1 MKKWSMIGSAT
12 CAMAGFVLADVP
24 GAVVTNAPASLV
36 ELGFLERSWLLK
48 AAGSFDGLL
57 DGPYNLQVNDVAAG
71 GAAVTLSNTANS
83 FAGGVYIASGMLSVP
98 GAGALGGG
106 SRTAPIAM
114 GAGTLRFTGSADV
127 DRDLY
132 VMPATGKLKS
142 SSIVRVDEGA
152 TVRHF
157 GHVRSADDKYGNFLK
172 TGSGTFVLA
181 TGAAGTTNRI
191 GSYAQHNGMGRGQF
205 LNLPANGDGPTTAN
219 PAFGVA
225 NGRFVIDT
233 ADAVTNYF
241 GGEAWVGGASTDA
254 ANAETAGHL
263 DIYGGVNLFYSW
275 LAVSRHN
282 GTTTSA
288 PQGLVSTL
296 NVYGG
301 ETTCKDMNLDYADDT
316 SYTSHAEVNV
326 HGGSLT
332 ATGTLRIDHAASDAT
347 VNVDDGT
354 MTVGSVNVGYYRDGA
369 KLDLNV
375 SGDGAFVCRGA
386 FAAPHHNV
394 TINVRATDGGTFAT
408 REVTVPADSP
418 LSLHFDGGRYRFFQ
432 QSNSSGYNAV
442 LGAGTLYVGAKGAT
456 FDVSETYNWGP
467 RWNIAITNEPG
478 VVDGGLEFVNT
489 ASTRQCF
496 RFDTDDIT
504 LAGGIRAHSNVE
516 LVLKAGDYRTAF
528 SIDEGARLRPCGD
541 VSLDVLAFPGK
552 EGFLTLAVMGE
563 GTSTTNIGL
572 CTIRD
577 FTPPSG
583 YLRVEWI
590 KADTTSPLRHYG
602 TYDVLKFP
610 ASVDFDASR
619 MFFMQDTANY
629 EYRLTDRVEDGW
641 RIISFTAKASGSA
654 DGLDPRASDAW
665 QTGTDGWEIGP
676 WLYVHGAG
684 SLTTAAPLELTPAK
698 NQYAGISV
706 PEDVALT
713 LAGGLHAQHGG
724 FAKMGAGDLAFAGD
738 KGYVFGIAYTSTQ
751 NLGTS
756 LEDLGIFDGTTNGA
770 PCVQTHNPQVVV
782 GRGTLA
788 LGNGTDD
795 PLLAMYNGGGF
806 LAVGSSTTSAEGGE
820 GDAAMVMNSGR
831 LHVYNRELVVGFS
844 HGTPA
849 TRSAERLASSF
860 TMNGGTAD
868 VYAVQMACDTTK
880 NASMDARFIMN
891 GGDFR
896 CRRHFYLGNAD
907 PASPA
912 AHVLLRMN
920 GGHLSVGREIHDT
933 ASSSEG
939 RLIGKYNGP
948 ADMQATFEMNG
959 GEAEFWDGF
968 SFYNGGVCNVNLNGG
983 RLAVAETFNGGNGTT
998 LNWNGGVLAPIP
1010 GAAYAVPYFR
1020 YFNLVNIGPGDGI
1033 IDLSALTG
1041 SSGVEIQ
1048 QVLTGTGRLVVR
1060 GADTNT
1066 AVKVRTY
1073 VAHTIPGAVVEKG
1086 GLYMIIGSSGKAD
1099 ISTLP
1104 VTVKDGGGFAGYY
1117 GYAAY
1122 SLTLGE
1128 AATDTTAFYSY
1139 SISGSFLTTVVT
1151 NSFTV
1156 NGTVQVAFRKMDG
1169 ELLLPTGTK
1178 AVLTAPKGSID
1189 PAKFTLHPFFANQG
1203 AAATF
1208 EVASLNDAYDQLT
1221 MTVTQAPTAVT
1232 STWTANASGRWSD
1245 AANWD
1250 MPPAGTATDSA
1261 TFPATLGA
1269 DISVTDATHVQ
1280 TLRQD
1285 SAHAVRI
1292 ASPLAF
1298 DAAAA
1303 YDVANSN
1310 GVLELAGR
1318 VAVADA
1324 LTSSRTRA
1332 AGTLRVTGQIAGSP
1346 VIAAKSG
1353 RIEGA
1358 PGAFGT
1364 ATLDLANTTVRFT
1377 ESGTCRAFLL
1387 HGTSDATGLGVEV
1400 PEGKTVYATGGMS
1413 NMTAFVK
1420 TGPGTV
1426 VFTGGGD
1433 NVLCGS
1439 QKSYT
1444 TVPYKTG
1451 DNGDVWQ
1458 SHGMGIYA
1466 GTVVIDGN
1474 YRTVSTA
1481 ERFVGFHPILDGTGG
1496 AYDARLEIRGGTVS
1510 FPSTLSIG
1518 RTLTADDSPANLGL
1532 TRRPLCALDIYGGD
1546 LTVNAII
1553 MNYCNYKYRNWMRS
1567 EINVHGGSLTIT
1579 SGRFA
1584 VTHEGTDVRPYDAD
1598 NESVVSLYDGLIDMK
1613 YAEDVRVNYYPSNA
1627 STSRPYPA
1635 RGIID
1640 IYGGLFRTTAGK
1652 GIDLAYGNGHGSL
1665 NLHGGVLETGYIKR
1679 TTPDG
1684 TYKAAADV
1692 YFNGGLFRPLASG
1705 KELAGF
1711 TTFAVGEGGAR
1722 FDLGEANAL
1731 TIGQAL
1737 TTTNGIVSDGGIA
1750 LTATTADALLTLK
1763 VANAFNGPL
1772 TVNGGTMRPT
1782 VAAAASCA
1790 AGVEVN
1796 NGGVFDANGFGFTFG
1811 FLRGEGGVYSNGTVT
1826 VTGEVAPSNT
1836 TFTVADL
1843 VLADGAVL
1851 KCPVSGNA
1859 AQGWT
1864 APYLTVAGSVAKA
1877 GDAFLD
1883 LGHDADDPLAKGCRV
1898 KVAELAPGVDAFPSL
1913 RATGIG
1919 LPGASASLSRQARED
1934 GVTEIWA
1941 EVVPPAFMLIFR

>member
-1 MKKWSMIGSAT
+1 MKKWMVVVGAVCGLATGSA
-12 CAMAGFVLADVP
+12 MAELAQ
-24 GAVVTNAPASLV
+24 TNAPSALR

-48 AAGSFDGLL
+48 ETGTVADLL
-57 DGPYNLQVNDVAAG
+57 DGPYNLQVNDADAG
-71 GAAVTLSNTANS
+71 GAVVTLSNAANS
-83 FAGGVYIASGMLSVP
+83 FGGGVYLASGTLSVSDV
-98 GAGALGGG
+98 GALGNG
-106 SRTAPIAM
+106 SRKAPIVM
-114 GAGTLRFTGSADV
+114 GTGTLRFTGDADV
-127 DRDLY
+127 ERDLY
-132 VMPATGKLKS
+132 LMPSTAKRKS
-142 SSIVRVDEGA
+142 SSIIRVDEGV
-152 TVRHF
+152 TSRLF
-157 GHVRSADDKYGNFLK
+157 GHVRLADDTYGNLLK
-172 TGSGTFVLA
+172 TGPGTLVLA
-181 TGAAGTTNRI
+181 TGAPCTTNRI
-191 GSYAQHNGMGRGQF
+191 GSYAQHGGMGRGTF
-205 LNLPANGDGPTTAN
+205 LNLPANGDGPAQAN

-225 NGRFVIDT
+225 DGRFVIDT
-233 ADAVTNYF
+233 ADTVTNYF
-241 GGEAWVGGASTDA
+241 GGEAWVGGASTA
-254 ANAETAGHL
+254 SANAETAGHM
-263 DIYGGVNLFYSW
+263 DIYSGVNLFYSW
-275 LAVSRHN
+275 LAVARHN

-301 ETTCKDMNLDYADDT
+301 ETTCANMNLDYADDT

-326 HGGSLT
+326 HGGRLT
-332 ATGTLRIDHAASDAT
+332 ATGILRLDHAASDAT
-347 VNVDDGT
+347 INVDGGT
-354 MTVGSVNVGYYRDGA
+354 MTVGSVSVGYYRDGTR
-369 KLDLNV
+369 LDLNV
-375 SGDGAFVCRGA
+375 SGDGAFVCEKA
-386 FAAPHHNV
+386 FTTAHHNE

-408 REVTVPADSP
+408 REVTFPEDSH
-418 LSLHFDGGRYRFFQ
+418 LSLHFNGGRYRFFQ
-432 QSNSSGYNAV
+432 QSNSAGYNAV
-442 LGAGTLYVGAKGAT
+442 LGVGTMYVGAKGAT

-467 RWNIAITNEPG
+467 RWNIVITNEPG
-478 VVDGGLEFVNT
+478 VVDGGLEFRNT
-489 ASTRQCF
+489 VSTRKCF
-496 RFDTDDIT
+496 RFVTDDIT
-504 LAGGIRAHSNVE
+504 LAGGITVRDNTE
-516 LVLKAGDYRTAF
+516 LMLAAGDYRTSF
-528 SIDEGARLRPCGD
+528 TLEDTARLRPFGD
-541 VSLDVLAFPGK
+541 VSVDKLSFPGTN
-552 EGFLTLAVMGE
+552 GYITLAVMGE
-563 GTSTTNIGL
+563 NTSVTNIGL

-577 FTPPSG
+577 FVPPKG
-583 YLRVEWI
+583 YLLVDWI
-590 KADTTSPLRHYG
+590 KGDTTSALRHYG
-602 TYDVLKFP
+602 SYDVLKFP
-610 ASVDFDASR
+610 ASVDFDSSR
-619 MFFMQDTANY
+619 MIFMQDTAKY
-629 EYRLTDRVEDGW
+629 DYRLTDRVEGAW
-641 RIISFTAKASGSA
+641 RIITFTAKASGTA
-654 DGLDPRASDAW
+654 AGLDPRASDAW

-676 WLYVHGAG
+676 WLYAHGAG
-684 SLTTAAPLELTPAK
+684 TLTTSAPLELTPAK
-698 NQYAGISV
+698 DMCAGISV

-724 FAKMGAGDLAFAGD
+724 FAKMGAGELAFTGD
-738 KGYVFGIAYTSTQ
+738 KGYVFGITYTSTQ
-751 NLGTS
+751 
-756 LEDLGIFDGTTNGA
+756 DLGASFANLDVFDGVTNGS
-770 PCVQTHNPQVVV
+770 PCIQTHNPQVVV

-831 LHVYNRELVVGFS
+831 LHVYNREFVVGFS
-844 HGTPA
+844 HGTPT

-868 VYAVQMACDTTK
+868 VYAVQMAYDTTK

-896 CRRHFYLGNAD
+896 CRRCFYLGNTA
-907 PASPA
+907 ATSPA

-939 RLIGKYNGP
+939 RLIGKANGP

-983 RLAVAETFNGGNGTT
+983 RLAVAETFNGGNSTT
-998 LNWNGGVLAPIP
+998 LNWNGGVLVPLP
-1010 GAAYAVPYFR
+1010 GVVYAVPYFR
-1020 YFNLVNIGPGDGI
+1020 YFDLVNIGPGDGI

-1041 SSGVEIQ
+1041 STGVEIQ

-1073 VAHTIPGAVVEKG
+1073 VEHTIPGAVVEKG
-1086 GLYMIIGSSGKAD
+1086 GLFMILGSSGKAD

-1117 GYAAY
+1117 GYTAY

-1128 AATDTTAFYSY
+1128 TATDTTAFYSY
-1139 SISGSFLTTVVT
+1139 SINGNFLTAVVT
-1151 NSFTV
+1151 NSFAV

-1189 PAKFTLHPFFANQG
+1189 PAKFTLHPFFVNQG

-1208 EVASLNDAYDQLT
+1208 EVASLNDEYDQLK
-1221 MTVTQAPTAVT
+1221 MTVTQAPTVAT
-1232 STWTANASGRWSD
+1232 STWTANASGRWTD

-1250 MPPAGTATDSA
+1250 MPPAGTAKDSA

-1324 LTSSRTRA
+1324 LTSSRTSA
-1332 AGTLRVTGQIAGSP
+1332 AGTLRVTGQVAGSP
-1346 VIAAKSG
+1346 VITAKSG

-1364 ATLDLANTTVRFT
+1364 ATLDLANTTVLFT

-1439 QKSYT
+1439 QKAYN

-1474 YRTVSTA
+1474 YRTASSA

-1510 FPSTLSIG
+1510 FPSTISIG
-1518 RTLTADDSPANLGL
+1518 RTLDASYDSPANLGL

-1584 VTHEGTDVRPYDAD
+1584 VTHEGTNVRPYDAD
-1598 NESVVSLYDGLIDMK
+1598 NESVVTLYDGLIDMK
-1613 YAEDVRVNYYPSNA
+1613 AAMDVQVNYY
-1627 STSRPYPA
+1627 STAAANGLTYPA

-1640 IYGGLFRTTAGK
+1640 IRGGLFRTTAQY
-1652 GIDLAYGNGHGSL
+1652 GIDLAHGNGHGSL
-1665 NLHGGVLETGYIKR
+1665 YLHGGVLETGYIKR

-1737 TTTNGIVSDGGIA
+1737 TTTNGVVSDGGIA

-1772 TVNGGTMRPT
+1772 KVDGGTMRPT

-1790 AGVEVN
+1790 SGVEVN
-1796 NGGVFDANGFGFTFG
+1796 NGGVFDANGFDFTFG
-1811 FLRGEGGVYSNGTVT
+1811 FLRGDGGVYSNGTVT
-1826 VTGEVAPSNT
+1826 VTGEVAPSNG
-1836 TFTVADL
+1836 TFTVENL
-1843 VLADGAVL
+1843 VFADGAVL
-1851 KCPVSGNA
+1851 KCPASGDA
-1859 AQGWT
+1859 TAGWS
-1864 APYLTVAGSVAKA
+1864 APYLTVAQSA
-1877 GDAFLD
+1877 GMAGNAYLD
-1883 LGHDADDPLAKGCRV
+1883 LGHDAGDPLPKHSRV
-1898 KVAELAPGVDAFPSL
+1898 KVAELAPGVESFPRL
-1913 RATGIG
+1913 RGTGTG
-1919 LPGASASLSRQARED
+1919 QPGAGVAYSRREGAG
-1934 GVTEIWA
+1934 GVTEIWV

>member
-1 MKKWSMIGSAT
+1 MK
-12 CAMAGFVLADVP
+12 AG
-24 GAVVTNAPASLV
+24 
-36 ELGFLERSWLLK
+36 
-48 AAGSFDGLL
+48 GSFDGLL
-57 DGPYNLQVNDVAAG
+57 AGPYNLQVNDTDAG

-114 GAGTLRFTGSADV
+114 GAGTLRFIESADV

-142 SSIVRVDEGA
+142 SSVVRVDEGA

-157 GHVRSADDKYGNFLK
+157 GHLRSADATYGNFLK
-172 TGSGTFVLA
+172 TGPGTFVLA

-191 GSYAQHNGMGRGQF
+191 GSYGQHNDMGRGKF

-225 NGRFVIDT
+225 DGRFVIDT

-254 ANAETAGHL
+254 ANTETAGHL

-275 LAVSRHN
+275 LAVSR
-282 GTTTSA
+282 
-288 PQGLVSTL
+288 
-296 NVYGG
+296 
-301 ETTCKDMNLDYADDT
+301 
-316 SYTSHAEVNV
+316 
-326 HGGSLT
+326 
-332 ATGTLRIDHAASDAT
+332 
-347 VNVDDGT
+347 
-354 MTVGSVNVGYYRDGA
+354 
-369 KLDLNV
+369 
-375 SGDGAFVCRGA
+375 
-386 FAAPHHNV
+386 HNV

-432 QSNSSGYNAV
+432 QTGNAGYNAV
-442 LGAGTLYVGAKGAT
+442 LGTGTMYVGAKGAT

-467 RWNIAITNEPG
+467 RWNIAITNEPS
-478 VVDGGLEFVNT
+478 VTDGGIGIVNT
-489 ASTRQCF
+489 AEDRQCF
-496 RFDTDDIT
+496 RFVTDDIT

-516 LVLKAGDYRTAF
+516 LVLKAGDYRTTF
-528 SIDEGARLRPCGD
+528 SMDEGARLRPCGD
-541 VSLDVLAFPGK
+541 VSLDGLAFPGK

-590 KADTTSPLRHYG
+590 KADTTPPLRHYG

-684 SLTTAAPLELTPAK
+684 SLTTAAPLELTPAR

-860 TMNGGTAD
+860 TMNGGTVD

-933 ASSSEG
+933 AFSSEG

-1010 GAAYAVPYFR
+1010 GATYAVPYFR

-1033 IDLSALTG
+1033 IDLSALTDN
-1041 SSGVEIQ
+1041 SGLEIQ

-1128 AATDTTAFYSY
+1128 TATDTTVLYPYSVNGAYHATVSTNAFAA
-1139 SISGSFLTTVVT
+1139 
-1151 NSFTV
+1151 
-1156 NGTVQVAFRKMDG
+1156 NGTVLVAFRRMDG
-1169 ELLLPTGTK
+1169 ELLLPAGSH
-1178 AVLTAPKGSID
+1178 AVLKAPKGSID
-1189 PAKFTLHPFFANQG
+1189 AAKFAVHPLFAAQG

-1208 EVASLNDAYDQLT
+1208 SVSSVDDAVDELV
-1221 MTVTQAPTAVT
+1221 MKVTQAPTPET
-1232 STWTANASGRWSD
+1232 STWTAGTSGSWADAS
-1245 AANWD
+1245 NWD
-1250 MPPAGTATDSA
+1250 VPPQGTATDGV
-1261 TFPATLGA
+1261 TFPALLAA
-1269 DISVTDATHVQ
+1269 DISVTGAARVQ
-1280 TLRQD
+1280 TVNQK
-1285 SAHAVRI
+1285 SEHAVVL
-1292 ASPLAF
+1292 SGPVAF

-1303 YDVANSN
+1303 YDIANSN
-1310 GVLELAGR
+1310 GVLELSGA

-1324 LTSSRTRA
+1324 LSSARTSG

-1358 PGAFGT
+1358 PGAFGA
-1364 ATLDLANTTVRFT
+1364 ATLDLANATVRFT

-1439 QKSYT
+1439 QKSYN

-1496 AYDARLEIRGGTVS
+1496 AYDARLEIRGGTVT
-1510 FPSTLSIG
+1510 FPNTLSIG

-1567 EINVHGGSLTIT
+1567 EINVYGGSLTIAG
-1579 SGRFA
+1579 GRFA
-1584 VTHEGTDVRPYDAD
+1584 ITHEGTDVRPYDAD
-1598 NESVVSLYDGLIDMK
+1598 NESVVTLYDGLIDMTH
-1613 YAEDVRVNYYPSNA
+1613 AEDVRVNYYSDNA
-1627 STSRPYPA
+1627 SKSRPYPA

-1640 IYGGLFRTTAGK
+1640 IYGGLFRTTSGK
-1652 GIDLAYGNGHGSL
+1652 GIDLACGNGHGSL

-1722 FDLGEANAL
+1722 FDLGEANTL
-1731 TIGQAL
+1731 TLAQSLA
-1737 TTTNGIVSDGGIA
+1737 TTNGIARDGGIMVTGA
-1750 LTATTADALLTLK
+1750 TAAATLTLK
-1763 VANAFNGPL
+1763 AANAFNGPL

-1790 AGVEVN
+1790 AGVGVN

-1811 FLRGEGGVYSNGTVT
+1811 FLHGEGGVYTNGTVT

-1843 VLADGAVL
+1843 VLADGATLRCAVT
-1851 KCPVSGNA
+1851 GNETD
-1859 AQGWT
+1859 GWS
-1864 APYLTVAGSVAKA
+1864 APFLTVAGSIAKA
-1877 GDAFLD
+1877 GNAVLD
-1883 LGHDADDPLAKGCRV
+1883 FGRTEDDPLSKGCRV
-1898 KVAELAPGVDAFPSL
+1898 KIAELADGVEAFPSL
-1913 RATGIG
+1913 RGRGTG
-1919 LPGASASLSRQARED
+1919 LKSASVGLSRQQRVD
-1934 GVTEIWA
+1934 GVTEVWA
-1941 EVVPPAFMLIFR
+1941 EVMAGPFVLIFR